1 MKSKLKGI
9 LVRLAFVAVLA
20 MALISF
26 AAWSCSS
33 PAVDLGDLNRIRV
46 GMTQSQ
52 VAEILGQ
59 PDEEY
64 STEGVAGSHWRYEN
78 PLKWYALRIDFTE
91 DGRVIRYVHDD

>member
-1 MKSKLKGI
+1 
-9 LVRLAFVAVLA
+9 
-20 MALISF
+20 
-26 AAWSCSS
+26 
-33 PAVDLGDLNRIRV
+33 
-46 GMTQSQ
+46 MTQSQ